1 MSIVEEIVPETDITK
16 EEATLA
22 PIIRQILTNKDF
34 DKLYDICPKPIA
46 KLINSKYRVVEL
58 TGTDHK

>member
-1 MSIVEEIVPETDITK
+1 MSSIEIVPEKDITK

-22 PIIRQILTNKDF
+22 PIIRQMLANKDF
-34 DKLYDICPKPIA
+34 DKLYNICPKHIA

-58 TGTDHK
+58 TDTDRK

>member
-1 MSIVEEIVPETDITK
+1 MSSIEIVPEKDITK

-22 PIIRQILTNKDF
+22 PIIRQMLVNKDF
-34 DKLYDICPKPIA
+34 DKLYNICPKHIA

-58 TGTDHK
+58 VDVDHK